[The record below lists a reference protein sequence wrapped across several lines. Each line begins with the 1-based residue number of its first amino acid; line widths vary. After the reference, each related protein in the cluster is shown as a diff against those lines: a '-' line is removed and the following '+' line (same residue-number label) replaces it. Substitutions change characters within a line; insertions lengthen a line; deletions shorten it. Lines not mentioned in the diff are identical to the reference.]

1 MGLIEDYRNIF
12 HYKKIEEY
20 VKKNRKDDIQI
31 GTLYIVAAVFISI
44 LSMLAIVTVNEYVSD
59 MIYGIVPEEASAV
72 QQYPDF
78 FSYVG
83 LEGLNLIFYAIASA
97 IVGFFSTWGGLAA
110 THYVAKALGGKGKLG
125 EYIYVGG
132 QFVLGIAIINFFI
145 GVFNFVPCI
154 SCIAGIFA
162 IAFVIYA
169 LWLFI
174 LMVSSLYSVD
184 KAKAFIGLAGGYIA
198 TIVIWFVIG
207 SIIGVITGLP
217 VGIELI
223 NKTLEY
229 MEAMSAMG
237 YGSYSG

>member
-1 MGLIEDYRNIF
+1 MGLVEDYKNIF
-12 HYKKIEEY
+12 HYKKIANY
-20 VKKNRKDDIQI
+20 VKKNRKDDIQT

-44 LSMLAIVTVNEYVSD
+44 VSMLAIVVVNDYVSG
-59 MIYGIVPEEASAV
+59 MIYGLMPEEAAAAP
-72 QQYPDF
+72 QYPDF
-78 FSYVG
+78 FSYIG
-83 LEGLNLIFYAIASA
+83 LEGLTLIFYAIASA

-110 THYVAKALGGKGKLG
+110 THYVAKGLGGKGKLG

-162 IAFVIYA
+162 IVFVVYA

-174 LMVSSLYSVD
+174 LMISSLYSVD
-184 KAKAFIGLAGGYIA
+184 KAKAFVGIAAGYIV
-198 TIVIWFVIG
+198 TLIIWFIIG
-207 SIIGVITGLP
+207 SIIGVLTGLP

-223 NKTLEY
+223 NKTMEY

-237 YGSYSG
+237 YGSY